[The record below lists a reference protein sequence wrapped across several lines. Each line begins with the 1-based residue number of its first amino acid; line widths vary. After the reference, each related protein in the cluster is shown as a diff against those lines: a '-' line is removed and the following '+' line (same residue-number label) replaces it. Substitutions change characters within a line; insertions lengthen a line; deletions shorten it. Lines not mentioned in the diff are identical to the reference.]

1 MPDPIEGAAG
11 RVTQWNRCL
20 DSALDLYNRVRLAN
34 LPPPVQ
40 NAFFAGIM
48 QGLAYA
54 AERGPGLIP
63 VVYMP
68 PPLVPAPLVP
78 APLVPA
84 PLVPAPLAPVVP
96 LQGAEESEVP
106 APKAADKPEVAC
118 DAVGNPPKRRRVV
131 PSPEVAEP
139 PKVAVTEEI
148 EDPPLTLKQVVN
160 LLHSSP
166 FKQGSVI
173 RYSDTLV
180 VVKTSDGRNIKIDSE
195 DTNKVFVIVDPVEGV
210 QFALPEPPPGADTFL
225 EHSPVWIAHSRSATF
240 IHYYRTFQAKDA
252 LKVAKLQYNQAL
264 TTIAK
269 TDLTVPVG
277 DRAYHVGDDLP
288 WGACENIV
296 AKFSFLDAGAAR
308 DGAGWPVLLR
318 GINFSELPIP
328 THKRRFV
335 TP

>member
-1 MPDPIEGAAG
+1 MPDPIEGAVWH
-11 RVTQWNRCL
+11 VTQWNRCL
-20 DSALDLYNRVRLAN
+20 DSALDLYNRVRVAN
-34 LPPPVQ
+34 LPSPVQ

-54 AERGPGLIP
+54 AERGPGVIP

-68 PPLVPAPLVP
+68 APLVP
-78 APLVPA
+78 
-84 PLVPAPLAPVVP
+84 VVP
-96 LQGAEESEVP
+96 VQGAEESEVP

-118 DAVGNPPKRRRVV
+118 DAVGNPPKRKRVF
-131 PSPEVAEP
+131 PSPEVAEYAMGGP
-139 PKVAVTEEI
+139 AKVAVTEEI

-166 FKQGSVI
+166 FKAGSVI

-180 VVKTSDGRNIKIDSE
+180 LVKTSDGRNIKIDSE
-195 DTNKVFVIVDPVEGV
+195 DTNKIFVIVDPVEGV
-210 QFALPEPPPGADTFL
+210 QFALPEPPPGAGTFL
-225 EHSPVWIAHSRSATF
+225 EHNPVWIAHSRSATF
-240 IHYYRTFQAKDA
+240 VHYYRTFQAKDA
-252 LKVAKLQYNQAL
+252 LKVAKPLYIPAL

-269 TDLTVPVG
+269 TETDLAVPVR
-277 DRAYHVGDDLP
+277 DRAYHVGDNLP

-296 AKFSFLDAGAAR
+296 AKFSFLDARAAR
-308 DGAGWPVLLR
+308 DGGGWPVLLR